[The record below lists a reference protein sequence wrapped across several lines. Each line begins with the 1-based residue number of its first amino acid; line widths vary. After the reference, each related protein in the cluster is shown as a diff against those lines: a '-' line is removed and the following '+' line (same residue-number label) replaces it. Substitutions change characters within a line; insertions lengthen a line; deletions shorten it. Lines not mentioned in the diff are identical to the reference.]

1 MIEKV
6 WKEGLARRFG
16 AAAQSYERQSEV
28 QQKTAIALSD
38 LIKQRLGDNAPLR
51 VLEIGCGTGY
61 LTRVLYD
68 LYPDAQWCVT
78 DISLD
83 MIKQCQSSVIE
94 GNLNQPHTKSNITF
108 SIMDGENPDLEGPFD
123 LICSNMAFQWFR
135 DLEGSLHK
143 LTALLSPEGVLAFTS
158 LASDT
163 FDLWH
168 KCQEEL
174 SIERLAPEFPSATFY
189 KNSFSSSF
197 VEIEKK
203 LFVQRHKSGLEFL
216 QNLKDIGAHSS
227 GLGRKPLG
235 TGKLRRLIKKYES
248 YFTGGPIEADYD
260 VIFVLCSN
268 RPLYYFRNTQ

>member
-1 MIEKV
+1 MIDKV

-28 QQKTAIALSD
+28 QQKTAIALSG
-38 LIKQRLGDNAPLR
+38 LIKKRLRKRAPLR
-51 VLEIGCGTGY
+51 ILEIGCGTGY
-61 LTRVLYD
+61 LTRSLYD
-68 LYPDAQWCVT
+68 LYPDAQWFVT
-78 DISLD
+78 DISPD
-83 MIKQCQSSVIE
+83 MIQQCRSSFIE
-94 GNLNQPHTKSNITF
+94 GDTSQSHDKDNLTF

-123 LICSNMAFQWFR
+123 LICSNMAFQWFH

-143 LTALLSPEGVLAFTS
+143 LTSLLSPDGVLSFTS

-189 KNSFSSSF
+189 KNNFSGSF
-197 VEIEKK
+197 VEIEKQ
-203 LFVQRHKSGLEFL
+203 LFVQCHKSGLEFL

-227 GLGRKPLG
+227 GLGRKPMG
-235 TGKLRRLIKKYES
+235 SGELRRLLKKYES
-248 YFTGGPIEADYD
+248 YFTDGSIEADYD

-268 RPLYYFRNTQ
+268 G

>member
-28 QQKTAIALSD
+28 QQKTAIALSG
-38 LIKQRLGDNAPLR
+38 LIKKGLGNRTPLR
-51 VLEIGCGTGY
+51 ILEIGCGTGY
-61 LTRVLYD
+61 LTRALYD
-68 LYPDAQWCVT
+68 LYPDAQWFVT

-83 MIKQCQSSVIE
+83 MIKQCQSSFIE
-94 GNLNQPHTKSNITF
+94 GDADQSHDKGNLTF
-108 SIMDGENPDLEGPFD
+108 SVMDGENPDLEGPFD

-135 DLEGSLHK
+135 DLEGSLHN
-143 LTALLSPEGVLAFTS
+143 LTGLLSLDGVLAFTS

-163 FDLWH
+163 FELWH
-168 KCQEEL
+168 RCQQEL
-174 SIERLAPEFPSATFY
+174 SIERLAPEFPSTNFY
-189 KNSFSSSF
+189 EDSFSSVV
-197 VEIEKK
+197 VEIEKQ
-203 LFVQRHKSGLEFL
+203 LFVQCHKSGLEFL

-235 TGKLRRLIKKYES
+235 TGQLRRLLKKYES
-248 YFTGGPIEADYD
+248 YFTDGPIEADYD

-268 RPLYYFRNTQ
+268 R